1 LRRPLKKQNLSKGIN
16 LNAEFSPNVKN
27 DVLAGL
33 TVALALVPEAVAF
46 ALVAGVDPLVG
57 LYAAFIMGLITSLL
71 GGRPGMISGATGAVA
86 VVYVALVATH
96 GVEYMFAAVLLAG
109 LLQIT
114 FGVLG
119 LGKFARLVPHPVMF
133 GFLNGLAIVI
143 LLAQMSS
150 FQVTA
155 TDALGVATTSWLTG
169 AAMATMIGLVALT
182 MAIIFLLPKV
192 TKAVPPAL
200 AAIVAVTLVAM
211 FTGLGTRTV
220 GDLASIQGGLPT
232 FHWPFGNE
240 NGLMPFSLD
249 ALKVVFPY
257 ALAVAGVGLVESLLT
272 LSVIDEMTESRG
284 NNNQEC
290 IALGLG
296 NTLCGLFGGMG
307 GCAMIGQSVI
317 NVKSGGRG
325 RLSGLTASL
334 VLLGFILFASSLI
347 EMVPIAALTGVMFM
361 VVIGTFEWST
371 FRIMRKIPASDAF
384 VIVLVAA
391 ITVVADL
398 AIAVLVGVIV
408 SALTFAWEKSKR
420 ISVTVEKDSLG
431 WKVYSLDGPLFFG
444 SVSSFKDLFDPAGDS
459 DDVVIDFANSR
470 VYGHAA
476 IEAIDA
482 LAVRYLQHGKR
493 LHLVH
498 LTADCQQLLD
508 KAGDM
513 IEVNVLE
520 DPTYHM
526 AIAEPA
532 SKYHEAKAQEE
543 DTFQIST

>member
-1 LRRPLKKQNLSKGIN
+1 MNSEL
-16 LNAEFSPNVKN
+16 SPNVKN
-27 DVLAGL
+27 DLLAGL

-46 ALVAGVDPLVG
+46 ALVAGVEPLVG
-57 LYAAFIMGLITSLL
+57 LYAAFIMGLITSLF

-96 GVEYMFAAVLLAG
+96 GVQYMFAAVLLAG

-143 LLAQMSS
+143 FLAQMSS
-150 FQVTA
+150 FQTVSI
-155 TDALGVATTSWLTG
+155 DAVGVEMKTWLPR
-169 AAMATMIGLVALT
+169 AQLYTMLALVALT
-182 MAIIFLLPKV
+182 MAIIHLLPKLS
-192 TKAVPPAL
+192 KAVPPAL
-200 AAIVAVTLVAM
+200 AAIVTVTLLVM
-211 FTGLGTRTV
+211 FAGISTRSV

-240 NGLMPFSLD
+240 NGLMPWNLE
-249 ALKVVFPY
+249 ALGIVLPY

-284 NNNQEC
+284 NNNKEC

-296 NTLCGLFGGMG
+296 NTLCGMFGGMG

-325 RLSGLTASL
+325 RLSGICASL

-371 FRIMRKIPASDAF
+371 FRILRKIPASDAF
-384 VIVLVAA
+384 VIFLVAA

-398 AIAVLVGVIV
+398 AIAVLVGVIF
-408 SALTFAWEKSKR
+408 SALSFAWEKSKR
-420 ISVTVEKDSLG
+420 MGVTVEKDSHG
-431 WKVYSLDGPLFFG
+431 WKVYKLDGPLFFG
-444 SVSSFKDLFDPAGDS
+444 SVSGFRDLFDPRNDS
-459 DDVVIDFANSR
+459 DDVVIDFANAH

-476 IEAIDA
+476 IEAIDS
-482 LAVRYLQHGKR
+482 LAVRYQEQGKR

-498 LTADCQQLLD
+498 LSADCKNLLN

-513 IEVNVLE
+513 VEVNVLE
-520 DPTYHM
+520 DPTYRM

-532 SKYHEAKAQEE
+532 AKFQETNRE
-543 DTFQIST
+543 RGDSFQIST

>member
-1 LRRPLKKQNLSKGIN
+1 MNPQ
-16 LNAEFSPNVKN
+16 FSPNVKN
-27 DVLAGL
+27 DLLAGL

-46 ALVAGVDPLVG
+46 ALVAGVEPLVG
-57 LYAAFIMGLITSLL
+57 LYAAFIMGLVTSLL

-86 VVYVALVATH
+86 VVYVALVVSH

-109 LLQIT
+109 IIQIS
-114 FGVLG
+114 FGLLG

-143 LLAQMSS
+143 MLAQFGS
-150 FQVTA
+150 FQVAT
-155 TDALGVATTSWLTG
+155 TDALGVVTKSWLPS
-169 AAMATMIGLVALT
+169 AQLYTMIGLVALT
-182 MAIIFLLPKV
+182 MAIIYLLPKV
-192 TKAVPPAL
+192 SKAVPPAL
-200 AAIVAVTLVAM
+200 AAIVAVTLVVM
-211 FTGLGTRTV
+211 FSGLSTRTV
-220 GDLASIQGGLPT
+220 GDLASIQGGLPS

-240 NGLMPFSLD
+240 NGRMPFNLE

-284 NNNQEC
+284 NNNKEC
-290 IALGLG
+290 VALGLG

-347 EMVPIAALTGVMFM
+347 EMVPLAALTGVMFM

-371 FRIMRKIPASDAF
+371 FRIIRKIPASDAF

-391 ITVVADL
+391 VTVVADL
-398 AIAVLVGVIV
+398 AIAVLIGVIC

-420 ISVTVEKDSLG
+420 MGVTVVKDSLG
-431 WKVYSLDGPLFFG
+431 WKVYQLDGPLFFG
-444 SVSSFKDLFDPAGDS
+444 SVEGFKDLFDPKNDY
-459 DDVVIDFANSR
+459 DDVVIDFANAH

-498 LTADCQQLLD
+498 LSADCKQLLH

-513 IEVNVLE
+513 VEVNVLE
-520 DPTYHM
+520 DPTYRM

-532 SKYHEAKAQEE
+532 ANYHATQQSETE

>member
-1 LRRPLKKQNLSKGIN
+1 M
-16 LNAEFSPNVKN
+16 KN
-27 DVLAGL
+27 DLLAGL

-46 ALVAGVDPLVG
+46 ALVAGVEPLVG

-109 LLQIT
+109 ILQIS
-114 FGVLG
+114 FGLLG

-143 LLAQMSS
+143 LLAQMGS
-150 FQVTA
+150 FQVAT
-155 TDALGVATTSWLTG
+155 TDALGVVTKSWLSGT
-169 AAMATMIGLVALT
+169 ALYTMAGLVTLT
-182 MAIIFLLPKV
+182 MAIIYLLPKF

-200 AAIVAVTLVAM
+200 AAIITVTLVAM
-211 FTGLGTRTV
+211 FTSLSTRTV

-240 NGLMPFSLD
+240 NGLMPLNLE
-249 ALKVVFPY
+249 ALKIVFPY

-284 NNNQEC
+284 SNNKEC

-296 NTLCGLFGGMG
+296 NTLCGLLGGMG

-371 FRIMRKIPASDAF
+371 FRILRKIPATDAF
-384 VIVLVAA
+384 VIFLVATV
-391 ITVVADL
+391 TVVADL
-398 AIAVLVGVIV
+398 AIAVLIGVIF

-420 ISVTVEKDSLG
+420 MGVTVEKDSHG
-431 WKVYSLDGPLFFG
+431 WKVYKLDGPLFFG
-444 SVSSFKDLFDPAGDS
+444 SVTGFKELFDPRGDN
-459 DDVVIDFANSR
+459 DDVVIDFANAH

-476 IEAIDA
+476 IEAIDS
-482 LAVRYLQHGKR
+482 LAVRYLDQGKR

-498 LTADCQQLLD
+498 LSPDCKDLLK

-513 IEVNVLE
+513 VEVNVFE
-520 DPTYHM
+520 DPTYQM

-532 SKYHEAKAQEE
+532 SSYHASQQSQAE
-543 DTFQIST
+543 DYQIST

>member
-1 LRRPLKKQNLSKGIN
+1 MHLGVRLILLTQ
-16 LNAEFSPNVKN
+16 FSPNVKN
-27 DVLAGL
+27 DLLAGL

-46 ALVAGVDPLVG
+46 ALVAGIEPLVG
-57 LYAAFIMGLITSLL
+57 LYAAFIMGLVTSLF

-86 VVYVALVATH
+86 VVYVALVVSH
-96 GVEYMFAAVLLAG
+96 GVEYLFAAVLLAG
-109 LLQIT
+109 LFQIA
-114 FGVLG
+114 FGLLG
-119 LGKFARLVPHPVMF
+119 LGKFARLIPHPVMF

-143 LLAQMSS
+143 LLAQVGS
-150 FQVTA
+150 FQVTS
-155 TDALGVATTSWLTG
+155 TNALGVVTKSWLPTVDLSI
-169 AAMATMIGLVALT
+169 MVGLVTLT
-182 MAIIFLLPKV
+182 MAIIFLLPKIS
-192 TKAVPPAL
+192 KAVPPAL
-200 AAIVAVTLVAM
+200 AAIVTVTLLAM
-211 FTGLGTRTV
+211 FTGLSTRTV

-240 NGLMPFSLD
+240 NGLMPLNLE
-249 ALKVVFPY
+249 ALGVIFPY

-284 NNNQEC
+284 NNNKEC

-347 EMVPIAALTGVMFM
+347 EMVPLAALTGVMLM
-361 VVIGTFEWST
+361 VVVGTFEWST
-371 FRIMRKIPASDAF
+371 FRILRKIPVSDAF
-384 VIVLVAA
+384 TIVLVAA
-391 ITVVADL
+391 ITLMADL
-398 AIAVLVGVIV
+398 AIAVLIGVV
-408 SALTFAWEKSKR
+408 FSALTFAWEKSKR
-420 ISVTVEKDSLG
+420 ISATIEKDSHG
-431 WKVYSLDGPLFFG
+431 WKVYLLDGPLFFG
-444 SVSSFKDLFDPAGDS
+444 SVADFKDLFDPQSDS

-476 IEAIDA
+476 IDAIDT
-482 LAVRYLQHGKR
+482 LADRYLQQGKR

-498 LTADCQQLLD
+498 LTPDCKQLLK

-513 IEVNVLE
+513 VEVNVFE

-532 SKYHEAKAQEE
+532 HHYHESRAEKE
-543 DTFQIST
+543 DTFQITT

>member
-1 LRRPLKKQNLSKGIN
+1 
-16 LNAEFSPNVKN
+16 LNSQFSPNVKN
-27 DVLAGL
+27 DLLAGL

-46 ALVAGVDPLVG
+46 ALVAGIEPLIG
-57 LYAAFIMGLITSLL
+57 LYAAFIMGLVTSLF

-86 VVYVALVATH
+86 VVYIALVATH

-109 LLQIT
+109 IMQIS
-114 FGVLG
+114 FGLLG

-143 LLAQMSS
+143 LLAQFGS
-150 FQVTA
+150 FQIA
-155 TDALGVATTSWLTG
+155 TTDSLGVITKSWLAGTQLY
-169 AAMATMIGLVALT
+169 TMLGLVALT
-182 MAIIFLLPKV
+182 MAIIYLLPKV
-192 TKAVPPAL
+192 SKAVPPAL
-200 AAIVAVTLVAM
+200 AAIVTVTLLAM
-211 FTGLGTRTV
+211 FAGLPTRTV

-240 NGLMPFSLD
+240 NGLMPFNLE
-249 ALKVVFPY
+249 ALRIIFPY

-284 NNNQEC
+284 NNNKEC

-347 EMVPIAALTGVMFM
+347 EMVPLAALTGVMFM

-371 FRIMRKIPASDAF
+371 FRILRKIPASDAF
-384 VIVLVAA
+384 VIFLVAA

-398 AIAVLVGVIV
+398 AIAVLAGVIF
-408 SALTFAWEKSKR
+408 SALTFAWEKSKQ
-420 ISVTVEKDSLG
+420 ISVTVEKDSHG
-431 WKVYSLDGPLFFG
+431 WKVYKLDGPLFFG
-444 SVSSFKDLFDPAGDS
+444 SVTSFKDLFDPQNDNH
-459 DDVVIDFANSR
+459 DVVIDFANAR

-476 IEAIDA
+476 IEAIDSLA
-482 LAVRYLQHGKR
+482 LRYLQNGKR

-498 LTADCQQLLD
+498 LNADCKQLLK

-513 IEVNVLE
+513 VEVNVLE
-520 DPTYHM
+520 DPTYRM

-532 SKYHEAKAQEE
+532 AKYHESMLEKE
-543 DTFQIST
+543 DSFQISS

>member
-1 LRRPLKKQNLSKGIN
+1 MESTLNSK
-16 LNAEFSPNVKN
+16 FSPNVKN
-27 DVLAGL
+27 DLLAGL

-46 ALVAGVDPLVG
+46 ALVAGLEPLVG
-57 LYAAFIMGLITSLL
+57 LYAAFIMGLVTSLL

-109 LLQIT
+109 ILQIT
-114 FGVLG
+114 FGLLG

-150 FQVTA
+150 FQVTS
-155 TDALGVATTSWLTG
+155 TNALGVVTSSWLSG
-169 AAMATMIGLVALT
+169 AQLYTMIGLVALT
-182 MAIIFLLPKV
+182 MAIIYLLPKV
-192 TKAVPPAL
+192 SKAVPPAL
-200 AAIVAVTLVAM
+200 AAIVAVTLLAM
-211 FTGLGTRTV
+211 FTGMSTRTV
-220 GDLASIQGGLPT
+220 GDLASIQGGLPS

-240 NGLMPFSLD
+240 NGLMPLNLE
-249 ALKVVFPY
+249 ALAVVFPY

-284 NNNQEC
+284 NNNKEC

-334 VLLGFILFASSLI
+334 VLLGFILFASGLI
-347 EMVPIAALTGVMFM
+347 EMVPLAALTGVMFM

-371 FRIMRKIPASDAF
+371 FRILHKIPASDAF
-384 VIVLVAA
+384 VIFLVAA
-391 ITVVADL
+391 ITVIADL
-398 AIAVLVGVIV
+398 AIAVLIGVIF
-408 SALTFAWEKSKR
+408 SALSFAWEKSKR
-420 ISVTVEKDSLG
+420 MGVTIEKDSHG
-431 WKVYSLDGPLFFG
+431 WKVYKLDGPLFFG
-444 SVSSFKDLFDPAGDS
+444 SVAGFRDLFDPRGDN
-459 DDVVIDFANSR
+459 DDVVIDFANAH

-476 IEAIDA
+476 IEAIDS
-482 LAVRYLQHGKR
+482 LAVRYQDQGKR

-498 LTADCQQLLD
+498 LSPDCKQLLS

-513 IEVNVLE
+513 VEVNVFE
-520 DPTYHM
+520 DPTYRM

-532 SKYHEAKAQEE
+532 SKFHEAQLEKE
-543 DTFQIST
+543 DNFQIST